1 MSQALNMPTL
11 AVMFDIKKLE
21 QRFGVG
27 NYLTQAWQVL
37 WRTVDTTDLR
47 EWSGTILLEG
57 DTEGKPQGSAL
68 LFSHSISLSCA
79 NYVRSSHRA
88 ASIEMWLIS
97 LGSWKGNAQGPS
109 LC

>member
-1 MSQALNMPTL
+1 MSQALNIPTL

-57 DTEGKPQGSAL
+57 DTEGKPQGSG
-68 LFSHSISLSCA
+68 I
-79 NYVRSSHRA
+79 
-88 ASIEMWLIS
+88 
-97 LGSWKGNAQGPS
+97 
-109 LC
+109 